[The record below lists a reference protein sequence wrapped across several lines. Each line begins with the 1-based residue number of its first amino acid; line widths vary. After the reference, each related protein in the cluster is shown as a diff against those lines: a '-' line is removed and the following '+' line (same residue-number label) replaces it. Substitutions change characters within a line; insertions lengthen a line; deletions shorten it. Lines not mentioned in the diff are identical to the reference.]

1 LVQELPTLDEIGIA
15 ARQKGDESQGVQIP
29 GADVAYGS
37 GAPSDSLDLGKG
49 KGKAATPVR
58 SDDEVSSDDGHPLQ
72 RRRRLLHSDGC
83 PINV

>member
-1 LVQELPTLDEIGIA
+1 MDEIGIA
-15 ARQKGDESQGVQIP
+15 ARQKGGESQGVQIP

-37 GAPSDSLDLGKG
+37 GAPSDGLDPGKG

-72 RRRRLLHSDGC
+72 RMEEL
-83 PINV
+83 